1 MNASA
6 QADRQPGES
15 WHLDKR
21 VPIALIVALV
31 AQTLAV
37 GLWAGA
43 VNQRL
48 HTVEIGVVQQREQN
62 ERLIRV
68 EEKLV
73 ALNDKLDSRYEK
85 DQRRQEGR

>member
-1 MNASA
+1 VSEQA
-6 QADRQPGES
+6 QAEQ

-31 AQTLAV
+31 AQTLTV

-48 HTVEIGVVQQREQN
+48 HAVERGGLQQQEQN
-62 ERLIRV
+62 MRLVRV

-73 ALNDKLDSRYEK
+73 ALSDKLDVRYDEE
-85 DQRRQEGR
+85 QRRRGR

>member
-1 MNASA
+1 LTEQT
-6 QADRQPGES
+6 QAEQ

-31 AQTLAV
+31 VQTMTV
-37 GLWAGA
+37 GVWAGA

-48 HTVEIGVVQQREQN
+48 HTVEVGVVQQREQN
-62 ERLIRV
+62 ERLVRV

-73 ALNDKLDSRYEK
+73 ALSDKLDVRYDEE
-85 DQRRQEGR
+85 QRRRGR